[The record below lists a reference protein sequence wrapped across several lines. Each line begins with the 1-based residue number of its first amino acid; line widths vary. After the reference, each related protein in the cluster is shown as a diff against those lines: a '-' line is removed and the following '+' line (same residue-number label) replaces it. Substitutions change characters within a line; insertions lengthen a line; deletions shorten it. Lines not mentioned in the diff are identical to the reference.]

1 MTERIAVF
9 LDYQNVLQT
18 GHGLYGVHGTRDYE
32 NAPHPVRVAELIA
45 ERRARPS
52 EAAAIRVYRGQ
63 PVSTFQPRPAATYEA
78 QMSHWT
84 RDARVHVH
92 SRPLRYPGWTVQN
105 MGTGC
110 ARPMEKGID
119 VALAVDLMHLA
130 MRKQYDALV
139 LFSSDTD
146 LLPAIETIVGAR
158 MTHLEVACWRGGP
171 RLRLARTEKP
181 WCHLLTRDDWRSVGE
196 DWSGKHPAD

>member
-18 GHGLYGVHGTRDYE
+18 GHGLYGVQGARDYE
-32 NAPHPVRVAELIA
+32 NAPHPVRLAELIA

-181 WCHLLTRDDWRSVGE
+181 WCHLLTRDDWRSVGD